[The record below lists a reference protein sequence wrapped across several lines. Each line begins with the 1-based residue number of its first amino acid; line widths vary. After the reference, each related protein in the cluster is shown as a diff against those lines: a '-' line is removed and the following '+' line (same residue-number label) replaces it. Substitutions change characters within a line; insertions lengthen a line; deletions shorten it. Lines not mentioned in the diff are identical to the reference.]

1 MTFIVLSWIFLCS
14 VATASLASA
23 QSTGSHQPANAAGIL
38 NSLPPDLY
46 RKLMQLSQLID
57 QHIKAG
63 RLSDAQ
69 IQQQLMSGNL
79 EQTIRSLGPEADRLF
94 DEISADM
101 KNGIGPGQDAL
112 MALLGGL
119 GGMDR

>member
-23 QSTGSHQPANAAGIL
+23 QSTGSHPPANAAGIL

>member
-1 MTFIVLSWIFLCS
+1 
-14 VATASLASA
+14 
-23 QSTGSHQPANAAGIL
+23 
-38 NSLPPDLY
+38 
-46 RKLMQLSQLID
+46 MQLSQLID